1 MATKHTI
8 EIQAKDK
15 ASRAINKV
23 DKGLD
28 RTARRALMLKG
39 AIGIA
44 GAAIAALGTMV
55 VFKRVIDD
63 MDNLAKAARNV
74 GITSEKSFA
83 KFQVIRKL
91 LEEGGLSAEETDRM
105 FRNLEGRMAAG
116 IAGNKQYAEIMAKLG
131 DSIFDVNGKLK
142 DAPDLFTAVAQAM
155 QEGTIGM
162 ADAQKILGEMVGP
175 KVLGVFQ
182 QLKQDGV
189 GVGKALADVADS
201 MNIVSLE
208 DAQRAEVFN
217 DSLSRLGDQ
226 LTYLMQEAL
235 IPILPYMTEFVKDL
249 AASAPGYLE
258 KFKNAMAA
266 MQPLFD
272 VIGIV
277 LTDVLVPA
285 LKVFFEF
292 ISSLAE
298 VMKPIYEAAL
308 PLFKLAL
315 EAVSTALEFIT
326 DTIKEFEDEIIG
338 TIEVVT
344 DFGNKIKDNFGS
356 IKDSVVNATEATTSK
371 LKELWS
377 GAYDY
382 LVGNSIV
389 PELKEEI
396 VSEFREMQDMTTT
409 ATTEQVDSIIS
420 DYDRLQKAM
429 IKKTGEMKEAN
440 NAFVEDFNKQFNDVL
455 ADGLVEGN
463 LNFDSF
469 AGLWKS
475 TLKDLISDTLNGGNQ
490 LNSILGQIGSLTGG
504 GFNGGVSGMFG
515 GLSSFATNVVGGISD
530 FFGGFFA
537 DGGKLGAGKFGIA
550 GEAGAEIV
558 TGPANIT
565 PMNQLAAPAAP
576 PVNITIQSIDTQT
589 GTEFLLKNK
598 NQIEGIIQNAYN
610 RRGRQGIY

>member
-44 GAAIAALGTMV
+44 GAAIAALGTLV
-55 VFKRVIDD
+55 VFKKVIDD

-116 IAGNKQYAEIMAKLG
+116 IAGNKQYAEIMSKLG

-155 QEGTIGM
+155 QNGSIGM

-175 KVLGVFQ
+175 KVLGIFQ
-182 QLKQDGV
+182 QLKKDGV
-189 GVGKALADVADS
+189 STGQALSEVAKS
-201 MNIVSLE
+201 MNIVSLD
-208 DAQRAEVFN
+208 DAKRAEVFN
-217 DSLSRLGDQ
+217 DSLSRLKDQ
-226 LTYLMQEAL
+226 LGFLLQEAL
-235 IPILPYMTEFVKDL
+235 IPILPAMTTFVKDL
-249 AASAPGYLE
+249 AASAPALLE

-266 MQPLFD
+266 MQPVFD
-272 VIGIV
+272 AIGMV
-277 LTDVLVPA
+277 LTDVVVPI
-285 LKVFFEF
+285 LKLFFEF
-292 ISSLAE
+292 ISSMVE

-308 PLFKLAL
+308 PLFKLGL
-315 EAVSTALEFIT
+315 EAATVALEFIV
-326 DTIKEFEDEIIG
+326 DSIKDFEDEIIG
-338 TIEVVT
+338 AIEVVT
-344 DFGNKIKDNFGS
+344 DFAKKIKENFSG
-356 IKDSVVNATEATTSK
+356 IKDSVVKATEATTGK
-371 LKELWS
+371 IKELWT
-377 GAYDY
+377 GAYDF

-389 PELKEEI
+389 PELKAEIISDFEE
-396 VSEFREMQDMTTT
+396 MKDMTTT
-409 ATTEQVDSIIS
+409 STTEQVDEIIS
-420 DYDRLQKAM
+420 DYDRLQKAVLQ
-429 IKKTGEMKEAN
+429 KTGEMKEAN
-440 NAFVEDFNKQFNDVL
+440 NAFVEDFNKQFNDIL

-463 LNFDSF
+463 LNFTSF

-490 LNSILGQIGSLTGG
+490 MNSILGQIGSLTGG

-515 GLSSFATNVVGGISD
+515 GLSSFATSVGTGISD

-589 GTEFLLKNK
+589 GTEFLIKNK